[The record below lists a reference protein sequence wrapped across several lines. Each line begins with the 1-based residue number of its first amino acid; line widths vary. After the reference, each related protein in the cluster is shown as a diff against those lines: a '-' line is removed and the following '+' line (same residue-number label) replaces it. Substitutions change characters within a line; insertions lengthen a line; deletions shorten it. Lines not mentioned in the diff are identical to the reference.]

1 MANVLKVQEQDSIT
15 HLAAAGWSIR
25 RIARQLDLDRKT
37 VRRYL
42 RGDGSPTG
50 LGAASKSPPIS
61 TAGSAE
67 ASDPKSPA
75 LTVGSVPL
83 PEVVAAPLEAR
94 RSEPGR
100 PGRCDAHAEFIA
112 AKLASGLTAQ
122 RIYQDLVAEAGF
134 SGSYESV
141 KRFVRRLRRADPQ
154 RVWRVEV
161 EPGEEAQVDFGTG
174 AWVIDPASGRRRRP
188 WVLRVVLSFSRKAYS
203 EAFFRQDTEHF
214 IRGLE
219 NAWRA
224 FGGVPRTVNLDNL
237 KAAVLHADWAD
248 PDLNPKLAS
257 FARHYGF
264 AVLPCRPRTP
274 EHKGKTENGIGYV
287 KKNALHG
294 RSFPSLAAH
303 NEHLAGWERTIA
315 DQRIHG
321 TTRQQ
326 VSVRFA
332 TREQAALLP
341 LPPNLFPVFHE
352 ARRGVHRDSYIEVE
366 RAYYSVPPEY
376 IQRDV
381 WARWDTREV
390 RVFNERWEQIALHR
404 RLERG
409 QFSECL
415 GLGGGHGS
423 LERQLAYWQGRAA
436 ALGEPCGQW
445 AAGVLERKGPIGLR
459 TLMGLISLADTH
471 PFRALNDACQRA
483 LAHGA
488 WRLRDLRTLLDT
500 TSAAQLPLPFQS
512 HHPLIRNLAEYGLFI
527 QNHV

>member
-1 MANVLKVQEQDSIT
+1 MANVLQVQEQDSIT
-15 HLAAAGWSIR
+15 SLAAAGWPIR
-25 RIARQLDLDRKT
+25 RIARQLGLDRKT

-42 RGDGSPTG
+42 RRDGAVADPPSP
-50 LGAASKSPPIS
+50 SKSPPIS
-61 TAGSAE
+61 TAGSGGAGDPNSPIPTAGPCEPVEGPE
-67 ASDPKSPA
+67 AQPA
-75 LTVGSVPL
+75 TPR
-83 PEVVAAPLEAR
+83 A
-94 RSEPGR
+94 EPGR
-100 PGRCDAHAEFIA
+100 PGQCDSHAEFIT

-122 RIYQDLVAEAGF
+122 RIFQDLVSEVGF

-174 AWVIDPASGRRRRP
+174 AWVIDPATGKRRRP

-224 FGGVPRTVNLDNL
+224 FGGVARTVNLDNL
-237 KAAVLHADWAD
+237 KAGVLRADWLD

-264 AVLPCRPRTP
+264 AVLPCRPRSP

-287 KKNALHG
+287 KGNALRG

-303 NEHLAGWERTIA
+303 NQHLVQWEGTVA
-315 DQRIHG
+315 DRRIHG

-326 VSVRFA
+326 VGIRFA
-332 TREQAALLP
+332 VEKAALLP
-341 LPPNLFPVFHE
+341 LPPSLFPVFHE
-352 ARRGVHRDSYIEVE
+352 ARRGVHRDSYVEVE
-366 RAYYSVPPEY
+366 RAYYSVPAEY

-381 WARWDTREV
+381 WVRWDTREV

-415 GLGGGHGS
+415 GLGGGRGS
-423 LERQLAYWQGRAA
+423 LDRQLAYWQERAS
-436 ALGEPCGQW
+436 ALGEPCGRW
-445 AAGVLERKGPIGLR
+445 AASVLAHKGPIGLR
-459 TLMGLISLADTH
+459 SIMGLISLAETH
-471 PFRALNDACQRA
+471 PFRALNDACERA
-483 LAHGA
+483 LVHGA
-488 WRLRDLRTLLDT
+488 VRLRDVRALLASPST
-500 TSAAQLPLPFQS
+500 QQMALPFRS

-527 QNHV
+527 EHHA